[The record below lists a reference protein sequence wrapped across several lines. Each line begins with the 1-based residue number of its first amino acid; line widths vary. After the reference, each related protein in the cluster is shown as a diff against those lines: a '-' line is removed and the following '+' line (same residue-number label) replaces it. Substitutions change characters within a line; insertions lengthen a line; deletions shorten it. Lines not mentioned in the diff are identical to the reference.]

1 MNKYCIIV
9 EVKAE
14 RIEDYIKLHKEPW
27 REMLEA
33 IRESGIKDEII
44 FFHRN
49 QSIIILECEDNAF
62 CDAKLRATE
71 VCKKWDELTLPWF
84 ESTGFEQAEM
94 IFDLNKQLAGK
105 TTKL

>member
-1 MNKYCIIV
+1 MGRYCIVV
-9 EVKAE
+9 EVKQD

-33 IRESGIKDEII
+33 IRQSGIKDEFI

-49 QSIIILECEDNAF
+49 QSIIILDCEDHQL

-71 VCKKWDELTLPWF
+71 VCKRWDELTLPWF
-84 ESTGFEQAEM
+84 EPTGFEQAEL
-94 IFDLNKQLAGK
+94 IFDLNRQLEGE